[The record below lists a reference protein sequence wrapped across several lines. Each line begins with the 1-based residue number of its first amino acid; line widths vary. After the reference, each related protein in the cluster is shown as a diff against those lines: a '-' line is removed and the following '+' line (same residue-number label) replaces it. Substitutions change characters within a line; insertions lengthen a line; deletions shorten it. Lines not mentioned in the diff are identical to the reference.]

1 MIKIALTGPECSG
14 KTTLAIE
21 LGRRLDINFIPEF
34 ARHYLNTLDRPYNK
48 ADLDVIAKKQ
58 VQGISLI
65 GRTASKYMVVDTEML
80 VLKIWSQE
88 KFNEVS
94 DYIQRLY
101 AEQDFDL
108 IVLCK
113 PDIPFEE
120 DLQRENPNDRD
131 RLYDI
136 YLSELEQSGKQ
147 FIIVEGSLKDRIDK
161 IFASI

>member
-21 LGRRLDINFIPEF
+21 LGRRLDVNFIPEF
-34 ARHYLNTLDRPYNK
+34 ARHYLNTLNRPYNK

-58 VQGISLI
+58 QQGISLI

-88 KFNEVS
+88 KYREVS
-94 DYIQRLY
+94 PYIQMLY

-108 IVLCK
+108 LVLCK
-113 PDIPFEE
+113 PDIPYED
-120 DLQRENPNDRD
+120 DLQRENPHDRD
-131 RLYDI
+131 RLFDI
-136 YLSELEQSGKQ
+136 YLAELQKSGKK
-147 FIIVEGSLKDRIDK
+147 FITVEGSFKDRVDK
-161 IFASI
+161 IIASI